1 MLRQPMP
8 NSTNHTDAQRVAQQ
22 VAVAPTIDELPNGL
36 RVVVTSIPH
45 SQAAV
50 LAAYVGVG
58 SRDEARDTLGLSHY
72 LEHMLFKGTEA
83 RPEPTAISA
92 AIEGA
97 GGSLNAFTS
106 RELTCY
112 WNRVPF
118 DRLPL
123 AMDVLADSVRH
134 SLLAE
139 SEIERERTVICSEI
153 RRAHDQPGQRVGQL
167 LTQAAYGEQPLGW
180 EIAGDL
186 ESVGSVTREHL
197 ADHIATWY
205 RPSNIV
211 LSVAGNVEREQVLE
225 FAERHWGE
233 GWPEGASAAAPAR
246 SPAEAAMSDDLAQIE
261 VRNLEQ
267 CNLALALRSIHRL
280 DPDRYAMALLNEV
293 LGGGM
298 SSRLFTEIREKR
310 GLAYSVGS
318 HPTAFDDAGHLAIMA
333 GVTDEHVLETVD
345 VVIDELGKLVAEPV
359 ADEELERVRE
369 HAIGS
374 FRLGLDA
381 AASWCHRAGG
391 MLLSNGF
398 IEPVEETIAGYESV
412 TSADIQ
418 RVAQRVMREGNLAA
432 AVVGPFEQADELREQ
447 VDCFSPN

>member
-1 MLRQPMP
+1 MP
-8 NSTNHTDAQRVAQQ
+8 NSSAAATSVE
-22 VAVAPTIDELPNGL
+22 PTIDTLPNGL
-36 RVVVTSIPH
+36 RVVVTEIPH

-58 SRDEARDTLGLSHY
+58 SRDEARETLGLSHY

-83 RPEPTAISA
+83 RPEPTAISV

-106 RELTCY
+106 RELTSY

-139 SEIERERTVICSEI
+139 AEIERERTVICSEI
-153 RRAHDQPGQRVGQL
+153 RRAHDQPGQRVMQL
-167 LTQAAYGEQPLGW
+167 ISDAAYGEQPLGW

-186 ESVGSVTREHL
+186 ESVGAVTRAHL
-197 ADHIATWY
+197 AHHIDTFY
-205 RPSNIV
+205 RPSRIV
-211 LSVAGNVEREQVLE
+211 LSVAGNVQREEVVEL
-225 FAERHWGE
+225 AERHWGS
-233 GWPEGASAAAPAR
+233 GWPSNAFEPSPARPSAAE
-246 SPAEAAMSDDLAQIE
+246 SMSEDLAQIE
-261 VRNLEQ
+261 VRDLEQ

-310 GLAYSVGS
+310 GLA
-318 HPTAFDDAGHLAIMA
+318 
-333 GVTDEHVLETVD
+333 
-345 VVIDELGKLVAEPV
+345 
-359 ADEELERVRE
+359 
-369 HAIGS
+369 
-374 FRLGLDA
+374 
-381 AASWCHRAGG
+381 
-391 MLLSNGF
+391 
-398 IEPVEETIAGYESV
+398 
-412 TSADIQ
+412 
-418 RVAQRVMREGNLAA
+418 
-432 AVVGPFEQADELREQ
+432 
-447 VDCFSPN
+447 

>member
-1 MLRQPMP
+1 MP
-8 NSTNHTDAQRVAQQ
+8 NAAERQS
-22 VAVAPTIDELPNGL
+22 AVEPTIDVLANGL
-36 RVVVTSIPH
+36 RVVVTAIPH

-50 LAAYVGVG
+50 SAAYVGVG
-58 SRDEARDTLGLSHY
+58 SRDEARATLGLSHY
-72 LEHMLFKGTEA
+72 LEHMLFKGTA
-83 RPEPTAISA
+83 SRPEPTAISA

-97 GGSLNAFTS
+97 GGSLNAFTT
-106 RELTCY
+106 RELTSY

-123 AMDVLADSVRH
+123 ALDVLADSVRH

-167 LTQAAYGEQPLGW
+167 LTQTTYGDQPLGW

-186 ESVGSVTREHL
+186 ESVGAVTRDHL
-197 ADHIATWY
+197 ANHIETWY

-211 LSVAGNVEREQVLE
+211 LSVAGNVHRDEVLE
-225 FAERHWGE
+225 LAERHWGD
-233 GWPEGASAAAPAR
+233 GWTS
-246 SPAEAAMSDDLAQIE
+246 EALERPPGRERADDAMSDEIALIE
-261 VRNLEQ
+261 VRDNEQ
-267 CNLALALRSIHRL
+267 CNLALALRALPRL
-280 DPDRYAMALLNEV
+280 DPDRYAMVLLNEV

-318 HPTAFDDAGHLAIMA
+318 HPTGFDDAGHLTIMA
-333 GVTDEHVLETVD
+333 GVTAEHVLETVD
-345 VVIDELGKLVAEPV
+345 VVMDELRKMASAPV
-359 ADEELERVRE
+359 GEDELERVRE

-374 FRLGLDA
+374 FRLSLDA

-398 IEPVEETIAGYESV
+398 IEPVEETIAGYEQV
-412 TSADIQ
+412 GAADIQ
-418 RVAQRVMREGNLAA
+418 RVAQRFIREENLTA
-432 AVVGPFEQADELREQ
+432 AVVGQFEDVDELRER
-447 VDCFSPN
+447 VAGFSPGFGPN

>member
-1 MLRQPMP
+1 MLRQPMSTMSNAS
-8 NSTNHTDAQRVAQQ
+8 NSQP
-22 VAVAPTIDELPNGL
+22 AVEPTIDVLPNGL
-36 RVVVTSIPH
+36 RVVATAIPH

-72 LEHMLFKGTEA
+72 LEHMLFKGTES

-106 RELTCY
+106 RELTSY

-167 LTQAAYGEQPLGW
+167 LTQATYGEQPLGW

-186 ESVGSVTREHL
+186 ESVGAVMREHL
-197 ADHIATWY
+197 AEHIETFY
-205 RPSNIV
+205 RPANIV
-211 LSVAGNVEREQVLE
+211 LSVAGNVNREEVVEL
-225 FAERHWGE
+225 AERHWGS
-233 GWPEGASAAAPAR
+233 GWPDGFSQATPTRESAAD
-246 SPAEAAMSDDLAQIE
+246 EMSDDLAQIE

-267 CNLALALRSIHRL
+267 CSLALALRSIHRL
-280 DPDRYAMALLNEV
+280 DPDRYALNLMNEV

-318 HPTAFDDAGHLAIMA
+318 HPTAFDDAGHLSIMA

-345 VVIDELGKLVAEPV
+345 VVLDELGKLVAEPV
-359 ADEELERVRE
+359 TDDELERVRE

-398 IEPVEETIAGYESV
+398 IEPVEETIAGYQSV
-412 TSADIQ
+412 TAADIQ
-418 RVAQRVMREGNLAA
+418 RVARRILREDNLAA
-432 AVVGPFEQADELREQ
+432 AVVGPFDRQDELLER
-447 VDCFSPN
+447 VAGFNPN

>member
-8 NSTNHTDAQRVAQQ
+8 KSTNHRVA
-22 VAVAPTIDELPNGL
+22 VEPTIDVLANGL
-36 RVVVTSIPH
+36 RVVVTEIPH

-58 SRDEARDTLGLSHY
+58 SRDEARETLGLSHY

-92 AIEGA
+92 TIEGA

-106 RELTCY
+106 RELTSY

-139 SEIERERTVICSEI
+139 AEIERERTVICSEI
-153 RRAHDQPGQRVGQL
+153 RRAHDQPGQRVMQL
-167 LTQAAYGEQPLGW
+167 ISEAAYGEQPLGW

-186 ESVGSVTREHL
+186 ESVGAVTRAHL
-197 ADHIATWY
+197 AHHIDTFY
-205 RPSNIV
+205 RPSRIV
-211 LSVAGNVEREQVLE
+211 LSVAGNVQREEVVEL
-225 FAERHWGE
+225 AERHWGS
-233 GWPEGASAAAPAR
+233 GWQSNASEPAPAR
-246 SPAEAAMSDDLAQIE
+246 PSAAVSMSDDLAQIE
-261 VRNLEQ
+261 VRDLEQ

-280 DPDRYAMALLNEV
+280 DPDRYAMSLLNEV

-318 HPTAFDDAGHLAIMA
+318 HPTAFDDAGHLTIMA

-345 VVIDELGKLVAEPV
+345 VVFDELGKLVAEPV
-359 ADEELERVRE
+359 TDDEIDRVRE

-398 IEPVEETIAGYESV
+398 IEPVEETIAGYLAV
-412 TSADIQ
+412 TAADIQ
-418 RVAQRVMREGNLAA
+418 RVAQRVVREGNVAA
-432 AVVGPFEQADELREQ
+432 AVVGPFDQDDALRER
-447 VDCFSPN
+447 VDRFSPN

>member
-1 MLRQPMP
+1 MLRQPMSNAS
-8 NSTNHTDAQRVAQQ
+8 NSQP
-22 VAVAPTIDELPNGL
+22 AVEPTIDVLPNGL
-36 RVVVTSIPH
+36 RVVVTAIPH

-72 LEHMLFKGTEA
+72 LEHMLFKGTES

-106 RELTCY
+106 RELTSY

-123 AMDVLADSVRH
+123 GDGRVGRLGSPLAAGRVGDRARTHRDLFRDSPRPRPARPARRPAADPGD
-134 SLLAE
+134 L
-139 SEIERERTVICSEI
+139 
-153 RRAHDQPGQRVGQL
+153 RRA
-167 LTQAAYGEQPLGW
+167 AAGFGRL
-180 EIAGDL
+180 
-186 ESVGSVTREHL
+186 R
-197 ADHIATWY
+197 ATWN
-205 RPSNIV
+205 RSARSRGSISPSTSRRSIGPQT
-211 LSVAGNVEREQVLE
+211 SCSPVAGNVDREEVVEL
-225 FAERHWGE
+225 AERHWGS
-233 GWPEGASAAAPAR
+233 GWPDGSSKTTPTRQSAAD
-246 SPAEAAMSDDLAQIE
+246 EMSDDLAQIE

-267 CNLALALRSIHRL
+267 CSLALALRSIHRL
-280 DPDRYAMALLNEV
+280 DPDRYALNLMNEV

-318 HPTAFDDAGHLAIMA
+318 HPTAFDDAGHLSIMA
-333 GVTDEHVLETVD
+333 GVTQEHVLETVD
-345 VVIDELGKLVAEPV
+345 VIIDELGKLVAEPV
-359 ADEELERVRE
+359 TDDELERVRE

-412 TSADIQ
+412 SAADIQ
-418 RVAQRVMREGNLAA
+418 RVAQRILREDNLAA
-432 AVVGPFEQADELREQ
+432 AVVGPFDRQDELLER
-447 VDCFSPN
+447 VASFNPN

>member
-8 NSTNHTDAQRVAQQ
+8 STSNARGTVE
-22 VAVAPTIDELPNGL
+22 PTIDVLPNGL

-72 LEHMLFKGTEA
+72 LEHMLFKGTES

-118 DRLPL
+118 DRLSL

-167 LTQAAYGEQPLGW
+167 LTQATYGEQPLGW

-186 ESVGSVTREHL
+186 DSVEAIAREHL
-197 ADHIATWY
+197 ANHIETWY

-211 LSVAGNVEREQVLE
+211 LSVAGNVEREQVVE
-225 FAERHWGE
+225 YAERHWGA
-233 GWPEGASAAAPAR
+233 GWSAESSAAAPAR
-246 SPAEAAMSDDLAQIE
+246 EPAGAMMSDDLAQIE

-280 DPDRYAMALLNEV
+280 DPDRYTLNLMNEV

-318 HPTAFDDAGHLAIMA
+318 HPSAFDDAGHLTIMA

-345 VVIDELGKLVAEPV
+345 VVFDELGKLVAEPV
-359 ADEELERVRE
+359 TDEEIERVRE

-398 IEPVEETIAGYESV
+398 IEPVEETIAGYQSV
-412 TSADIQ
+412 TAADIQ
-418 RVAQRVMREGNLAA
+418 RVALRILREDNLAA
-432 AVVGPFEQADELREQ
+432 AVVGPFDQQDALLER
-447 VDCFSPN
+447 VTSFSPN

>member
-1 MLRQPMP
+1 MP
-8 NSTNHTDAQRVAQQ
+8 SSNAAPNPVE
-22 VAVAPTIDELPNGL
+22 PTIDVLPNGL

-58 SRDEARDTLGLSHY
+58 SRDEARKTLGLSHY
-72 LEHMLFKGTEA
+72 LEHMLFKGTES
-83 RPEPTAISA
+83 RPEPTAIST

-106 RELTCY
+106 RELTSY

-139 SEIERERTVICSEI
+139 TEIERERTVICSEI
-153 RRAHDQPGQRVGQL
+153 RRAHDQPGQRVMQL
-167 LTQAAYGEQPLGW
+167 ISDAAYGEQPLGW

-186 ESVGSVTREHL
+186 ESVDAITREDL
-197 ADHIATWY
+197 TAHIDTFY
-205 RPSNIV
+205 RPANIV
-211 LSVAGNVEREQVLE
+211 LSVAGNVEREEVVEL
-225 FAERHWGE
+225 AEGHWGS
-233 GWPEGASAAAPAR
+233 GWPNGSTAAKLARESAV
-246 SPAEAAMSDDLAQIE
+246 EAMSEDLAQIE
-261 VRNLEQ
+261 VRELEQ

-280 DPDRYAMALLNEV
+280 DPDRYAMTLLNEV

-318 HPTAFDDAGHLAIMA
+318 HPTAFDDAGHLTIMA
-333 GVTDEHVLETVD
+333 GVTGEHVLETVD
-345 VVIDELGKLVAEPV
+345 VVFDELGKLVAEPV
-359 ADEELERVRE
+359 TDEELERVRE
-369 HAIGS
+369 HAVGS

-391 MLLSNGF
+391 MLLANGF
-398 IEPVEETIAGYESV
+398 IEPVEETIAGYQAV
-412 TSADIQ
+412 TAADIQ
-418 RVAQRVMREGNLAA
+418 RVAQRFVREDNLAA
-432 AVVGPFEQADELREQ
+432 AVVGPFNQADELRER
-447 VDCFSPN
+447 VDRFSPN

>member
-1 MLRQPMP
+1 MPASILKPPMP
-8 NSTNHTDAQRVAQQ
+8 QTSSHP
-22 VAVAPTIDELPNGL
+22 VAVAPSIDQLGNGL
-36 RVVVTSIPH
+36 RVVVTAIPH

-72 LEHMLFKGTEA
+72 LEHMLFKGTES

-153 RRAHDQPGQRVGQL
+153 RRAHDQPAQRAGQL

-186 ESVGSVTREHL
+186 DSVDAITRDHL
-197 ADHIATWY
+197 ADHIDAWY

-211 LSVAGNVEREQVLE
+211 LSVAGNVERDQVLE
-225 FAERHWGE
+225 LADRHWGSD
-233 GWPEGASAAAPAR
+233 WPEDASTPSPRREAAD
-246 SPAEAAMSDDLAQIE
+246 AAMSHDLARVEQ
-261 VRNLEQ
+261 RPLEQ
-267 CNLALALRSIHRL
+267 CNLALALRSMPRL
-280 DPDRYAMALLNEV
+280 DPDRYAMTLLNEV

-298 SSRLFTEIREKR
+298 TSRLFTEIREKR

-318 HPTAFDDAGHLAIMA
+318 HPTAFDDAGHLSIMA
-333 GVTDEHVLETVD
+333 GVTAEHVLETVD
-345 VVIDELGKLVAEPV
+345 VALDELRKLAHKPV
-359 ADEELERVRE
+359 TNDELERVRE
-369 HAIGS
+369 HVIGS

-391 MLLSNGF
+391 MLLANGV
-398 IEPVEETIAGYESV
+398 IEPVEETIAGYQS
-412 TSADIQ
+412 TSAADIQ
-418 RVAQRVMREGNLAA
+418 RVAQRVFRHDNLAA
-432 AVVGPFEQADELREQ
+432 AVVGPFERRDDLQQRVLDFE
-447 VDCFSPN
+447 PN

>member
-1 MLRQPMP
+1 MLRRPMSKP
-8 NSTNHTDAQRVAQQ
+8 AAPQ
-22 VAVAPTIDELPNGL
+22 VSVEPTIDVLANGL
-36 RVVVTSIPH
+36 RVAVTSIAH

-58 SRDEARDTLGLSHY
+58 SRDEARETLGLSHY
-72 LEHMLFKGTEA
+72 LEHMLFKGTES

-118 DRLPL
+118 DRLSL
-123 AMDVLADSVRH
+123 AMDVLAESVRH

-139 SEIERERTVICSEI
+139 AEIERERAVICSEI
-153 RRAHDQPGQRVGQL
+153 RRAHDQPGQRVSQL
-167 LTQAAYGEQPLGW
+167 LTQATYGAQPLGW

-186 ESVGSVTREHL
+186 QSVGAVTRNHL
-197 ADHIATWY
+197 ADHIHTWY
-205 RPSNIV
+205 RPANMV
-211 LSVAGNVEREQVLE
+211 LSVAGNVEREAVVEL
-225 FAERHWGE
+225 AERYWGS
-233 GWPEGASAAAPAR
+233 GW
-246 SPAEAAMSDDLAQIE
+246 PAEASEPAPRRSAAHDSMSDDLAQIE
-261 VRNLEQ
+261 VRDLEQ

-280 DPDRYAMALLNEV
+280 DPDRYALALMNEV

-298 SSRLFTEIREKR
+298 SSRLFSEIREKR

-318 HPTAFDDAGHLAIMA
+318 HATAFDDAGHLSIMA

-345 VVIDELGKLVAEPV
+345 VVIEELGKLVAEPV
-359 ADEELERVRE
+359 SEEEIERVRE

-412 TSADIQ
+412 TAADIQ
-418 RVAQRVMREGNLAA
+418 RAARRVIREDNLAA
-432 AVVGPFEQADELREQ
+432 AVVGPFDQADELRER
-447 VDCFSPN
+447 VSGFGPN

>member
-1 MLRQPMP
+1 MADSRTTP
-8 NSTNHTDAQRVAQQ
+8 NSVE
-22 VAVAPTIDELPNGL
+22 PTIDVLPNGL
-36 RVVVTSIPH
+36 RVVVTTIPH

-58 SRDEARDTLGLSHY
+58 SRDEARETLGLSHY
-72 LEHMLFKGTEA
+72 LEHMLFKGTES

-97 GGSLNAFTS
+97 GGSLNAYTT
-106 RELTCY
+106 RELTSY

-139 SEIERERTVICSEI
+139 QEIERERTVICSEI

-167 LTQAAYGEQPLGW
+167 LTQVTYGDQPLGW

-186 ESVGSVTREHL
+186 DSVGAVTREHL
-197 ADHIATWY
+197 AEHIETFY
-205 RPSNIV
+205 RPPNTV
-211 LSVAGNVEREQVLE
+211 LSVAGNVEREEVVEL
-225 FAERHWGE
+225 AERHWGD
-233 GWPEGASAAAPAR
+233 GWPDRAAETPPAR
-246 SPAEAAMSDDLAQIE
+246 PPARDAMPDDPAQVE
-261 VRNLEQ
+261 VRDLEQ
-267 CNLALALRSIHRL
+267 CSLALALRAFHRL
-280 DPDRYAMALLNEV
+280 DPDRYAMTLLNEV

-318 HPTAFDDAGHLAIMA
+318 HPTAFDDAGHLTVMA
-333 GVTDEHVLETVD
+333 GVTEEHVLETVD
-345 VVIDELGKLVAEPV
+345 VVFDELGKLVAEPV
-359 ADEELERVRE
+359 TDEEIERVRE

-398 IEPVEETIAGYESV
+398 IEPVEETIAGYEAV
-412 TSADIQ
+412 TATDIQ
-418 RVAQRVMREGNLAA
+418 RLAQRIVREGNLAG
-432 AVVGPFEQADELREQ
+432 AVVGPFDRQDELLARI
-447 VDCFSPN
+447 DRFSPN

>member
-1 MLRQPMP
+1 MP
-8 NSTNHTDAQRVAQQ
+8 NSSAATTSVE
-22 VAVAPTIDELPNGL
+22 PTVDTLPNGL
-36 RVVVTSIPH
+36 RVVATSIPH

-58 SRDEARDTLGLSHY
+58 SRDEARQTLGLSHY
-72 LEHMLFKGTEA
+72 LEHMLFKGTES

-123 AMDVLADSVRH
+123 AMDVLTDSVRY

-139 SEIERERTVICSEI
+139 PEIERERTVICSEI
-153 RRAHDQPGQRVGQL
+153 RRAHDQPGQRVMQL
-167 LTQAAYGEQPLGW
+167 ISDAAYGEQPLGW

-186 ESVGSVTREHL
+186 ESVDAITREDL
-197 ADHIATWY
+197 AAHIETFY
-205 RPSNIV
+205 RPANIV
-211 LSVAGNVEREQVLE
+211 LSVAGNVDRDEVVEL
-225 FAERHWGE
+225 ADRHWGS
-233 GWPEGASAAAPAR
+233 GWTDSSSRARPSRTSAA
-246 SPAEAAMSDDLAQIE
+246 EEMSDDRAQVE
-261 VRNLEQ
+261 VRELEQ

-280 DPDRYAMALLNEV
+280 DPDRYAMTLLNEV

-318 HPTAFDDAGHLAIMA
+318 HPTAFDDAGHLTIMA
-333 GVTDEHVLETVD
+333 GVTEEHVLETVD
-345 VVIDELGKLVAEPV
+345 VVFDELGKLVAEPV
-359 ADEELERVRE
+359 ADDELERVRE
-369 HAIGS
+369 HAVGS

-391 MLLSNGF
+391 MMIANGF
-398 IEPVEETIAGYESV
+398 IEPVEETIAGYQAV
-412 TSADIQ
+412 TAADIQ
-418 RVAQRVMREGNLAA
+418 RVAERFVREDNLAA
-432 AVVGPFEQADELREQ
+432 AVVGPFDQSDALRER
-447 VDCFSPN
+447 VEHFSPN

>member
-1 MLRQPMP
+1 MP
-8 NSTNHTDAQRVAQQ
+8 TTTNQQ
-22 VAVAPTIDELPNGL
+22 AAVEPTIDVLANGL
-36 RVVVTSIPH
+36 RVVATSIPH

-58 SRDEARDTLGLSHY
+58 SRDEARTTLGLSHY
-72 LEHMLFKGTEA
+72 LEHMLFKGTES

-112 WNRVPF
+112 WNRIPF
-118 DRLPL
+118 DRLTL

-153 RRAHDQPGQRVGQL
+153 RRAHDQPGQRVSQL
-167 LTQAAYGEQPLGW
+167 LTQATYGEQPLGW

-186 ESVGSVTREHL
+186 ESVGAVTREHL
-197 ADHIATWY
+197 ADHIETFY
-205 RPSNIV
+205 RPANIV
-211 LSVAGNVEREQVLE
+211 LSVAGNVERDEVLE
-225 FAERHWGE
+225 LADRHWGE
-233 GWPEGASAAAPAR
+233 GWSDVALESPPQRSAAAG
-246 SPAEAAMSDDLAQIE
+246 SMSDELTQIE
-261 VRNLEQ
+261 VRDLEQ
-267 CNLALALRSIHRL
+267 CSLALALRSIHRL
-280 DPDRYAMALLNEV
+280 DPDRYTMALLNEV

-318 HPTAFDDAGHLAIMA
+318 HPTAFDDAGHLSIMA
-333 GVTDEHVLETVD
+333 GVTSEHVLETVD
-345 VVIDELGKLVAEPV
+345 VALDELRKLTAEPV
-359 ADEELERVRE
+359 EDEELERVRE

-398 IEPVEETIAGYESV
+398 IEPVEETIAGYQAV
-412 TSADIQ
+412 TAADIR
-418 RVAQRVMREGNLAA
+418 RVAQRVVREDNLAA
-432 AVVGPFEQADELREQ
+432 AVVGPFEQTDELGER
-447 VDCFSPN
+447 VSGFSPN

>member
-8 NSTNHTDAQRVAQQ
+8 STSNARGTVE
-22 VAVAPTIDELPNGL
+22 PTIDVLPNGL

-72 LEHMLFKGTEA
+72 LEHMLFKGTES

-118 DRLPL
+118 DRLSL
-123 AMDVLADSVRH
+123 AMDVLTDSVRH

-167 LTQAAYGEQPLGW
+167 LTQATYGEQPLGW

-186 ESVGSVTREHL
+186 DSVDAIAREHL
-197 ADHIATWY
+197 ANHIETWY

-211 LSVAGNVEREQVLE
+211 LSVAGNVEREQVVE
-225 FAERHWGE
+225 YAERHWGA
-233 GWPEGASAAAPAR
+233 GWSAESSAAAPAR
-246 SPAEAAMSDDLAQIE
+246 EPAGAMMSDDLAQIE

-280 DPDRYAMALLNEV
+280 DPDRYTLNLMNEV

-318 HPTAFDDAGHLAIMA
+318 HPSAFDDAGHLTIMA

-345 VVIDELGKLVAEPV
+345 VVFDELGKLVAEPV
-359 ADEELERVRE
+359 TDEEIERVRE

-398 IEPVEETIAGYESV
+398 IEPVEETIAGYQSV
-412 TSADIQ
+412 TAADIQ
-418 RVAQRVMREGNLAA
+418 RVALRILREDNLAA
-432 AVVGPFEQADELREQ
+432 AVVGPFDQQDALLER
-447 VDCFSPN
+447 VTSFSPN

>member
-1 MLRQPMP
+1 MSNRTAPQA
-8 NSTNHTDAQRVAQQ
+8 SIE
-22 VAVAPTIDELPNGL
+22 PTITTLGNGL
-36 RVVVTSIPH
+36 RVVVSAIPH

-58 SRDEARDTLGLSHY
+58 SRDEARETLGLSHY
-72 LEHMLFKGTEA
+72 LEHMLFKGTES

-153 RRAHDQPGQRVGQL
+153 RRAHDQPGQRVSQL
-167 LTQAAYGEQPLGW
+167 LTQATYGEQPLGW

-186 ESVGSVTREHL
+186 ESVGAVTREHL
-197 ADHIATWY
+197 AEHIGTFY

-211 LSVAGNVEREQVLE
+211 LSVAGNVEQEEVVEL
-225 FAERHWGE
+225 AERHWGD
-233 GWPEGASAAAPAR
+233 GWPESAAEAWPAR
-246 SPAEAAMSDDLAQIE
+246 SAARDAMSDDPAQVEI
-261 VRNLEQ
+261 RDLEQ
-267 CNLALALRSIHRL
+267 CSLALALRSIHRL
-280 DPDRYAMALLNEV
+280 DPDRYAMTLLNEV

-318 HPTAFDDAGHLAIMA
+318 HPTAFADAGHLSIMA
-333 GVTDEHVLETVD
+333 GVTAEHVLETVD
-345 VVIDELGKLVAEPV
+345 VALDELRKLSAEPV
-359 ADEELERVRE
+359 EAEELQRVRE
-369 HAIGS
+369 HAVGS

-398 IEPVEETIAGYESV
+398 IEPVEETIAGYEAV
-412 TSADIQ
+412 TTADIQ
-418 RVAQRVMREGNLAA
+418 RVAQRVVREDNLAG
-432 AVVGPFEQADELREQ
+432 AVVGPFDGQDELLERIYG
-447 VDCFSPN
+447 FSPN

>member
-1 MLRQPMP
+1 MLRPFMSNAS
-8 NSTNHTDAQRVAQQ
+8 NSQ
-22 VAVAPTIDELPNGL
+22 VSVEPTIDVLPNGL

-72 LEHMLFKGTEA
+72 LEHMLFKGTES
-83 RPEPTAISA
+83 RPEPTGISA

-112 WNRVPF
+112 WNRVPY
-118 DRLPL
+118 DRLSL

-167 LTQAAYGEQPLGW
+167 LTQATYGEQPLGW

-186 ESVGSVTREHL
+186 ESVDAITREDL
-197 ADHIATWY
+197 ANHIETWY

-211 LSVAGNVEREQVLE
+211 LSVAGNVEREQVVE
-225 FAERHWGE
+225 FAERHWGA
-233 GWPEGASAAAPAR
+233 GWSAGSEAAAPAR
-246 SPAEAAMSDDLAQIE
+246 ESADAAMSEDLAQIE

-267 CNLALALRSIHRL
+267 CSLALALRSIHRL
-280 DPDRYAMALLNEV
+280 DPDRYSLTLMNEV

-318 HPTAFDDAGHLAIMA
+318 HPSAFDDAGHLTIMA

-345 VVIDELGKLVAEPV
+345 VVFDELGKLVAEPV
-359 ADEELERVRE
+359 LDEELERVRE

-412 TSADIQ
+412 STADIQ
-418 RVAQRVMREGNLAA
+418 RVAQRILRENNLAA
-432 AVVGPFEQADELREQ
+432 AVVGPFDQQDALLER
-447 VDCFSPN
+447 VDGFSPN

>member
-1 MLRQPMP
+1 MP
-8 NSTNHTDAQRVAQQ
+8 NRSTTQASIE
-22 VAVAPTIDELPNGL
+22 PTIDLLSNGM
-36 RVVVTSIPH
+36 RVVVTAIPH

-58 SRDEARDTLGLSHY
+58 SRDEARATLGLSHY
-72 LEHMLFKGTEA
+72 LEHMLFKGTES
-83 RPEPTAISA
+83 RPEPAAISA

-97 GGSLNAFTS
+97 GGSLNAFTT
-106 RELTCY
+106 RELTSY

-167 LTQAAYGEQPLGW
+167 LTQVTYGDQPLGW

-186 ESVGSVTREHL
+186 DSVGAVTREHL
-197 ADHIATWY
+197 TEHIETWY
-205 RPSNIV
+205 RPANLV
-211 LSVAGNVEREQVLE
+211 LSVAGNVQREDVLE
-225 FAERHWGE
+225 LAERHWGH
-233 GWPEGASAAAPAR
+233 GWNSEALER
-246 SPAEAAMSDDLAQIE
+246 SPGRRRASESMSDQSIQIE
-261 VRNLEQ
+261 VRDNEQ
-267 CNLALALRSIHRL
+267 CNLALALRAFSRL
-280 DPDRYAMALLNEV
+280 DPDRYAMHLLNEV

-318 HPTAFDDAGHLAIMA
+318 HPTGFDDTGHLTIMA
-333 GVTDEHVLETVD
+333 GVTAEHVLETVD
-345 VVIDELGKLVAEPV
+345 VVMDELGKLA
-359 ADEELERVRE
+359 ADRVGDDELKRVRE
-369 HAIGS
+369 HVIGS

-398 IEPVEETIAGYESV
+398 IEPVEETIAGYEQVSA
-412 TSADIQ
+412 ADIQ
-418 RVAQRVMREGNLAA
+418 RVAQRFIREDNLTA
-432 AVVGPFEQADELREQ
+432 AVVGPFDDLEALRER
-447 VDCFSPN
+447 VSGFSPN

>member
-1 MLRQPMP
+1 MP
-8 NSTNHTDAQRVAQQ
+8 NPT
-22 VAVAPTIDELPNGL
+22 APQASIEPAITTLGNGL
-36 RVVVTSIPH
+36 RVVVSAIPH

-58 SRDEARDTLGLSHY
+58 SRDEARETLGLSHY
-72 LEHMLFKGTEA
+72 LEHMLFKGTES

-118 DRLPL
+118 DRLSL

-153 RRAHDQPGQRVGQL
+153 RRAHDQPGQRVSQL
-167 LTQAAYGEQPLGW
+167 LTQATYGEQPLGW

-186 ESVGSVTREHL
+186 ESVGAVTREHL
-197 ADHIATWY
+197 AEHIQTFY

-211 LSVAGNVEREQVLE
+211 LSVAGNVEREAVVEL
-225 FAERHWGE
+225 AERHWGD
-233 GWPEGASAAAPAR
+233 GWPDGAGEAWPTRSAAR
-246 SPAEAAMSDDLAQIE
+246 DAMSDEPAQVE
-261 VRNLEQ
+261 VRDLEQ
-267 CNLALALRSIHRL
+267 CSLALALRSIHRL
-280 DPDRYAMALLNEV
+280 DPDRYAMTLLNEV

-298 SSRLFTEIREKR
+298 TSRLFTEIREKR

-318 HPTAFDDAGHLAIMA
+318 HPTAFDDAGHLSIMA
-333 GVTDEHVLETVD
+333 GVTAEHVLETVD
-345 VVIDELGKLVAEPV
+345 VALDELRKLTAEPV
-359 ADEELERVRE
+359 EAEELQRVRE
-369 HAIGS
+369 HAVGS

-398 IEPVEETIAGYESV
+398 IESVEETIAGYEAV
-412 TSADIQ
+412 TTTDIQ
-418 RVAQRVMREGNLAA
+418 RVAQRVVREDNLAG
-432 AVVGPFEQADELREQ
+432 AVVGPFDGQDELLERI
-447 VDCFSPN
+447 DGFSPN

>member
-1 MLRQPMP
+1 MLKRHM
-8 NSTNHTDAQRVAQQ
+8 SHRTTNRVAI
-22 VAVAPTIDELPNGL
+22 APSVDVLSNGL
-36 RVVVTSIPH
+36 RVVTTSIPH

-58 SRDEARDTLGLSHY
+58 SRDEARRTLGLSHY
-72 LEHMLFKGTEA
+72 LEHMMFKGTEA
-83 RPEPTAISA
+83 RPEPTAISV

-112 WNRVPF
+112 WNQVPF
-118 DRLPL
+118 DRLGL

-153 RRAHDQPGQRVGQL
+153 RLAHDQPGQRVGQL
-167 LTQAAYGEQPLGW
+167 LSQVSYGEQPLGW

-186 ESVGSVTREHL
+186 ESVDSITRDDL
-197 ADHIATWY
+197 ANHIETWY

-211 LSVAGNVEREQVLE
+211 LSVAGNVEREEVLGL
-225 FAERHWGE
+225 AERHWGD
-233 GWPEGASAAAPAR
+233 GWADSAALPTPTRELASASGGDEPA
-246 SPAEAAMSDDLAQIE
+246 MIE
-261 VRNLEQ
+261 VRELEQ

-280 DPDRYAMALLNEV
+280 DPDRYALVLMNEV

-298 SSRLFTEIREKR
+298 SSRLFAEIREKR

-318 HPTAFDDAGHLAIMA
+318 HATGFDDAGHLAIMA
-333 GVTDEHVLETVD
+333 GVTGEHVLETVD
-345 VVIDELGKLVAEPV
+345 VVMDELSKLVSEDVTA
-359 ADEELERVRE
+359 EELNRVRE
-369 HAIGS
+369 HAVGS
-374 FRLGLDA
+374 FRLGLDSS
-381 AASWCHRAGG
+381 ASWCHRAGG

-398 IEPVEETIAGYESV
+398 IEPLEETIASYESV
-412 TSADIQ
+412 SVGDIR
-418 RVAQRVMREGNLAA
+418 RVAERIVREGNLVA
-432 AVVGPFEQADELREQ
+432 AVVGPFDQLDELRER
-447 VDCFSPN
+447 VEGFSPN

>member
-8 NSTNHTDAQRVAQQ
+8 STSNARGTVE
-22 VAVAPTIDELPNGL
+22 PTIDVLPNGL
-36 RVVVTSIPH
+36 RVVVTSIRH

-72 LEHMLFKGTEA
+72 LEHMLFKGTES

-118 DRLPL
+118 DRLSL

-167 LTQAAYGEQPLGW
+167 LTQATYGEQPLGW

-186 ESVGSVTREHL
+186 DSVDAIAREHL
-197 ADHIATWY
+197 ANHIETWY

-211 LSVAGNVEREQVLE
+211 LSVAGNVEREQVVE
-225 FAERHWGE
+225 YAERHWGA
-233 GWPEGASAAAPAR
+233 GWSAESSAAAPAR
-246 SPAEAAMSDDLAQIE
+246 EPAGAMMSDDLAQIE

-280 DPDRYAMALLNEV
+280 DPDRYTLNLMNEV

-318 HPTAFDDAGHLAIMA
+318 HPSAFDDAGHLTIMA

-345 VVIDELGKLVAEPV
+345 VVFDELGKLVAEPV
-359 ADEELERVRE
+359 TDEEIERVRE

-398 IEPVEETIAGYESV
+398 IEPVEETIAGYQSV
-412 TSADIQ
+412 TAADIQ
-418 RVAQRVMREGNLAA
+418 RVALRILREDNLAA
-432 AVVGPFEQADELREQ
+432 AVVGPFDQQDALLER
-447 VDCFSPN
+447 VTSFSPN

>member
-1 MLRQPMP
+1 M
-8 NSTNHTDAQRVAQQ
+8 TNPTIQSVTPRVT
-22 VAVAPTIDELPNGL
+22 VAPTIDVLANGL

-58 SRDEARDTLGLSHY
+58 SRDEARETLGLSHY
-72 LEHMLFKGTEA
+72 LEHMLFKGTES
-83 RPEPTAISA
+83 RPEPAAISA

-167 LTQAAYGEQPLGW
+167 LTQATYGEQPLGW

-186 ESVGSVTREHL
+186 ESVDAITREHL
-197 ADHIATWY
+197 ASHIESFY

-225 FAERHWGE
+225 FAERHWTG
-233 GWPEGASAAAPAR
+233 GWSSEAS
-246 SPAEAAMSDDLAQIE
+246 SPTPSREAAGDWMSEDLAQIE
-261 VRNLEQ
+261 IRNLEQ
-267 CNLALALRSIHRL
+267 CNLALALRAIHRL
-280 DPDRYAMALLNEV
+280 DPDRYAMTLLNEV

-318 HPTAFDDAGHLAIMA
+318 HPSAFADAGHLTIMA
-333 GVTDEHVLETVD
+333 GVTADHVLETVD
-345 VVIDELGKLVAEPV
+345 VIIDELGKLVAEPV
-359 ADEELERVRE
+359 TEEEIERVRE

-391 MLLSNGF
+391 MLLSNGY
-398 IEPVEETIAGYESV
+398 IEPVEETIAGYEAVSA
-412 TSADIQ
+412 ADIQ
-418 RVAQRVMREGNLAA
+418 RVAQRVMREDNLAG
-432 AVVGPFEQADELREQ
+432 AVVGPFDETDELRGR
-447 VDCFSPN
+447 VTNFRPN

>member
-8 NSTNHTDAQRVAQQ
+8 STSNARGTVE
-22 VAVAPTIDELPNGL
+22 PTIDVLPNGL

-72 LEHMLFKGTEA
+72 LEHMLFKGTES

-118 DRLPL
+118 DRLSL

-167 LTQAAYGEQPLGW
+167 LTQATYGEQPLGW

-186 ESVGSVTREHL
+186 DSVDAIAREHL
-197 ADHIATWY
+197 ANHIETWY

-211 LSVAGNVEREQVLE
+211 LSVAGNVEREQVVE
-225 FAERHWGE
+225 YAERHWGA
-233 GWPEGASAAAPAR
+233 GWSAESSAAAPAR
-246 SPAEAAMSDDLAQIE
+246 EPAGAMMSDDLAQIE

-280 DPDRYAMALLNEV
+280 DPDRYTLNLMNEV

-318 HPTAFDDAGHLAIMA
+318 HPSAFDDAGHLTIMA

-345 VVIDELGKLVAEPV
+345 VVFDELGKLVAEPV
-359 ADEELERVRE
+359 TDEEIERVRE

-398 IEPVEETIAGYESV
+398 IEPVEETIAGYQSV
-412 TSADIQ
+412 TAADIQ
-418 RVAQRVMREGNLAA
+418 RVALRILREDNLAA
-432 AVVGPFEQADELREQ
+432 AVVGPFDQQDALLER
-447 VDCFSPN
+447 VTSFSPN

>member
-1 MLRQPMP
+1 MLRQFMP
-8 NSTNHTDAQRVAQQ
+8 NASDSQ
-22 VAVAPTIDELPNGL
+22 VSVEPTIDVLPNGL

-50 LAAYVGVG
+50 LAAYVGIG

-72 LEHMLFKGTEA
+72 LEHMLFKGTES

-153 RRAHDQPGQRVGQL
+153 RRAHDQPGQRVSQL
-167 LTQAAYGEQPLGW
+167 LTQATYGEQPLGW

-186 ESVGSVTREHL
+186 ESVGAVTREHL

-205 RPSNIV
+205 RPGNIV

-233 GWPEGASAAAPAR
+233 GWPEGASTATPAR
-246 SPAEAAMSDDLAQIE
+246 SPAEAAMSDDLAQTE

-318 HPTAFDDAGHLAIMA
+318 HPTAFGDAGHLAIMA
-333 GVTDEHVLETVD
+333 GVTAEHVLETVD
-345 VVIDELGKLVAEPV
+345 VALGELYKLTSEPV
-359 ADEELERVRE
+359 TDEELERVLAY
-369 HAIGS
+369 AIGS
-374 FRLGLDA
+374 FRLGLDS
-381 AASWCHRAGG
+381 AASWAHRSGG

-398 IEPVEETIAGYESV
+398 IEPVEETIAGYEAV
-412 TSADIQ
+412 TAADIQ
-418 RVAQRVMREGNLAA
+418 RVAQRVIREGNLAG
-432 AVVGPFEQADELREQ
+432 AVVGPFEAVDDLRER
-447 VDCFSPN
+447 VTNFSPN

>member
-8 NSTNHTDAQRVAQQ
+8 TMPNASNSQP
-22 VAVAPTIDELPNGL
+22 AVEPTIDVLPNGL
-36 RVVVTSIPH
+36 RVVATAIPH

-72 LEHMLFKGTEA
+72 LEHMLFKGTES

-106 RELTCY
+106 RELTSY

-167 LTQAAYGEQPLGW
+167 LTQATYGEQPLGW

-186 ESVGSVTREHL
+186 ESVGAVTREHL
-197 ADHIATWY
+197 ADHIETFY
-205 RPSNIV
+205 RPANIV
-211 LSVAGNVEREQVLE
+211 LSVAGNVDREEVVEL
-225 FAERHWGE
+225 AERHWGS
-233 GWPEGASAAAPAR
+233 GWPDGFSDATPTRESAAD
-246 SPAEAAMSDDLAQIE
+246 EMSDDLAQIE

-267 CNLALALRSIHRL
+267 CNLALALRSTHRL
-280 DPDRYAMALLNEV
+280 DPDRYALNLMNEV

-318 HPTAFDDAGHLAIMA
+318 HPTAFDDAGHLSIMA
-333 GVTDEHVLETVD
+333 GVTEEHVLETVD
-345 VVIDELGKLVAEPV
+345 VIIDELGKLVAEPV
-359 ADEELERVRE
+359 TDEEIDRVRE

-398 IEPVEETIAGYESV
+398 IEPVEETIAGYQSV
-412 TSADIQ
+412 TAADIQ
-418 RVAQRVMREGNLAA
+418 RVAQRILREDNLAA
-432 AVVGPFEQADELREQ
+432 AVVGPFDRQDELLER
-447 VDCFSPN
+447 VARFNPN

>member
-8 NSTNHTDAQRVAQQ
+8 NTSNSEP
-22 VAVAPTIDELPNGL
+22 AVEPTVDVLPNGL
-36 RVVVTSIPH
+36 RVAVTSIPH

-58 SRDEARDTLGLSHY
+58 SRDEARQTLGLSHY
-72 LEHMLFKGTEA
+72 LEHMLFKGTES

-123 AMDVLADSVRH
+123 AMDVLADSVRY

-153 RRAHDQPGQRVGQL
+153 RRAHDQPGQRVMQL
-167 LTQAAYGEQPLGW
+167 ISDAAYGDQPLGW

-186 ESVGSVTREHL
+186 DSVDAITREDL
-197 ADHIATWY
+197 ATHIETFY
-205 RPSNIV
+205 RPANIV
-211 LSVAGNVEREQVLE
+211 LSVAGNVDREEVVE
-225 FAERHWGE
+225 FAERHWGSN
-233 GWPEGASAAAPAR
+233 WPDGASQGTPGRESAD
-246 SPAEAAMSDDLAQIE
+246 EQMSNNLAQIE
-261 VRNLEQ
+261 VRELEQ

-280 DPDRYAMALLNEV
+280 DPDRYAMTLLNEV

-318 HPTAFDDAGHLAIMA
+318 HPTAFDDAGHLTVMA
-333 GVTDEHVLETVD
+333 GVTEEHVLETVD
-345 VVIDELGKLVAEPV
+345 VVFEELGKLVAEPV
-359 ADEELERVRE
+359 TDVELERVRE
-369 HAIGS
+369 HAVGS

-391 MLLSNGF
+391 MLLANGF
-398 IEPVEETIAGYESV
+398 IEPVEETIAGYQSV
-412 TSADIQ
+412 TKADIQ
-418 RVAQRVMREGNLAA
+418 RVAQRFVREDNLAA
-432 AVVGPFEQADELREQ
+432 AVVGPFDQADALRER
-447 VDCFSPN
+447 VARFSPN